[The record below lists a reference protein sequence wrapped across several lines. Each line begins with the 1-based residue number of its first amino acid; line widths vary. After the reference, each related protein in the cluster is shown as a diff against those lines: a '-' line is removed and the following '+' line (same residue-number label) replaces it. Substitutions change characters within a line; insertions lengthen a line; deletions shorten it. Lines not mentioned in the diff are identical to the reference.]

1 MVGRAARVV
10 PAAGLGHALDDE
22 VPMAGDVHLD
32 PAGYAKTPGPL
43 RRFMNLRQR
52 ILQRRVIAADDP
64 SLDREALRIHG
75 QGTMHGSRTCRQ
87 SNELCL

>member
-10 PAAGLGHALDDE
+10 PAAGLGHAFDDE

-43 RRFMNLRQR
+43 RRFMHLRQG
-52 ILQRRVIAADDP
+52 ILQQRVIAADDP
-64 SLDREALRIHG
+64 SLDREALRVHG
-75 QGTMHGSRTCRQ
+75 QSTMLGSRAGRQ
-87 SNELCL
+87 SNGQFP